1 MQTGASASS
10 NNNGAAEG
18 GGYVPKYSNGPVKNN
33 LNKKRPNPSQRAL
46 QKPEMAKGLEKELS
60 DLPEPSEKNLKK
72 AAEMLEEMLS
82 KGGPEMEKE
91 LENLRT
97 SAAELREEMRREDA
111 GGPQLPQGKAGSG
124 PQLPPKSGP
133 QIPPEFAFGPQL
145 PPELGGPDPKG
156 QFTGNPDWA
165 KLMQEEA
172 LIDPEVAEMI
182 EGCDGDAKKI
192 YAKVKARFETR
203 SEEIMRES
211 QGRSEGMKVEFREF
225 DPVNLWIW
233 LELYEYPMENER
245 KLLEEV
251 IDAWYTLG
259 HLGGYNTLNFQVSEQ
274 GEGVS
279 YMKYDVKE
287 GVDNSQ
293 YALFH
298 NMEEVEYKANWAR
311 FWVDMGTSDEISLDI
326 LINSLLQMSREYVG
340 IKSCVIGGINE
351 DWKEDTERKHADGDL
366 LMRLG
371 HPGLGGKR
379 QQSMEDDFFTD
390 MPPM

>member
-1 MQTGASASS
+1 VVCVCVCVC
-10 NNNGAAEG
+10 AE
-18 GGYVPKYSNGPVKNN
+18 
-33 LNKKRPNPSQRAL
+33 
-46 QKPEMAKGLEKELS
+46 PEMAKGLEKELS

-211 QGRSEGMKVEFREF
+211 QGTRPQPITQHPRLPWPFLQAATHGAEERRTGCAGRSEGMKVEFREF
-225 DPVNLWIW
+225 DPVNLWVSA
-233 LELYEYPMENER
+233 LMHCVR
-245 KLLEEV
+245 R
-251 IDAWYTLG
+251 IDASEPGSLIRHDCCVRRVAACVRRMHTAHSMLPAAHPAVCCRWARRPHLEISAKPPPRNQP
-259 HLGGYNTLNFQVSEQ
+259 LGGSKIGSRRVCRV
-274 GEGVS
+274 GEPLLSRSVEWRRSAALHGVH
-279 YMKYDVKE
+279 KPE
-287 GVDNSQ
+287 
-293 YALFH
+293 H
-298 NMEEVEYKANWAR
+298 
-311 FWVDMGTSDEISLDI
+311 
-326 LINSLLQMSREYVG
+326 
-340 IKSCVIGGINE
+340 
-351 DWKEDTERKHADGDL
+351 
-366 LMRLG
+366 
-371 HPGLGGKR
+371 
-379 QQSMEDDFFTD
+379 
-390 MPPM
+390 